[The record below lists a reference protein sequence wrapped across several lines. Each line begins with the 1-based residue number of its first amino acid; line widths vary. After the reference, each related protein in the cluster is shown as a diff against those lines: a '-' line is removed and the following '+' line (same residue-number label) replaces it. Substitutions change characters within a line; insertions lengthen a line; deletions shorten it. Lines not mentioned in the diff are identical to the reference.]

1 MKAKNKFATLT
12 VLLIGAVLLL
22 NSCAKDPEKAK
33 TRYLAL
39 GQGYMKKGQFAAAAI
54 EFQKC
59 SSDRSTLRRR
69 LLSIGPGR
77 PGAARMERG
86 IRLS

>member
-1 MKAKNKFATLT
+1 MKAKNKFATIT
-12 VLLIGAVLLL
+12 ILLICAVLLL

-33 TRYLAL
+33 AKYLAL

-54 EFQKC
+54 EFQNALRH
-59 SSDRSTLRRR
+59 RSTLRRR

-77 PGAARMERG
+77 PGTA
-86 IRLS
+86 